1 MLLPA
6 ARRGYIL
13 QSRPLSKIG
22 KGRGEKGVKSHIVY
36 RLCNHMVYKLS
47 LILPRVIVQ
56 EIAFFECVNSLVQ
69 VDAADSELP
78 EH

>member
-1 MLLPA
+1 
-6 ARRGYIL
+6 
-13 QSRPLSKIG
+13 
-22 KGRGEKGVKSHIVY
+22 
-36 RLCNHMVYKLS
+36 MVYKLS

-78 EH
+78 EHLSDLPREC